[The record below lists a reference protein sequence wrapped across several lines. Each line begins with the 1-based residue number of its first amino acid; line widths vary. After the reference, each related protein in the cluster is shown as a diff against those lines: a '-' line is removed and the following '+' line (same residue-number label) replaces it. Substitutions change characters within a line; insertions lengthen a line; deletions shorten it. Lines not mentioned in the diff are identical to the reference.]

1 MNLLPMLAQI
11 SGDGVIQSLLYLIV
25 IGVVFGLL
33 WWLVGYCALP
43 APFDKVARV
52 VLAVAAVIIL
62 INILLGMVGHPIFR
76 WRA

>member
-1 MNLLPMLAQI
+1 MNILAQI
-11 SGDGVIQSLLYLIV
+11 NGDLVIHSLLYLIV

-33 WWLVGYCALP
+33 WWLITYCALP

-62 INILLGMVGHPIFR
+62 IGVLLGMVGPLIR
-76 WRA
+76 G